1 MPLSFKAAQLCIRSR
16 SCPRQFG
23 ANQVSRRRPSTSHV
37 YLRLIEMLSW
47 PTSCH
52 HPIPHPVRCPL
63 CATRLAHNSQLNRKV
78 KMSLIAS
85 IYLNEFSLAE
95 CRVVINSPSCLS
107 SPLRCCCCL
116 LSPPRLPD
124 PLTATTRAQTL
135 PEPSVVISDG
145 NNNNGTSWRSEQ
157 GQL

>member
-1 MPLSFKAAQLCIRSR
+1 MPLSSKAAQLCIRSR

-95 CRVVINSPSCLS
+95 CRACYKFPVLPFIASALLLLLVVATAAARSTNSNNACPDT
-107 SPLRCCCCL
+107 PRTIRCDI
-116 LSPPRLPD
+116 R
-124 PLTATTRAQTL
+124 
-135 PEPSVVISDG
+135 
-145 NNNNGTSWRSEQ
+145 WEQ
-157 GQL
+157 QQRHQLKE